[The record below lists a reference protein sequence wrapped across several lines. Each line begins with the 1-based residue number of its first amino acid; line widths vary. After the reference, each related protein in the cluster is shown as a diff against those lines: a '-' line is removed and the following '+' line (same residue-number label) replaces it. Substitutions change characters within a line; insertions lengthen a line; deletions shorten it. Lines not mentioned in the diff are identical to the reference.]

1 VIEGRGRR
9 SHHRLRVEAGCR
21 HGLLHLDHR
30 LEELRVEPHGLLGQL
45 ALGDVELG
53 AEVADL
59 PTRLVAQ
66 RLPGAG
72 RPAHLAAPRHDPIL
86 LIAE

>member
-1 VIEGRGRR
+1 MDSITAPVAPVRR
-9 SHHRLRVEAGCR
+9 RPRSAIT
-21 HGLLHLDHR
+21 HGLLHFDHR

-45 ALGDVELG
+45 ALGNVELG
-53 AEVADL
+53 AEIADL

-66 RLPGAG
+66 RLPAAG